1 MKFWKDLW
9 KDESGAIATEYVI
22 LIGLVAV
29 ALIATLIAFRGALT
43 EQINKFIDLITGKKG
58 DAGHTDVGTHDI

>member
-22 LIGLVAV
+22 LIGLVAI
-29 ALIATLIAFRGALT
+29 ALIATLIAFRGAITDEFNRFVGNL
-43 EQINKFIDLITGKKG
+43 TGKKG
-58 DAGHTDVGTHDI
+58 TATETESGIGE